1 MTKQL
6 FFCPIDLE
14 ISNFELPAI
23 YQNKKW
29 MWWSSEYLT
38 EQAAKGISSPLRK
51 DLDSSYQPIFDI
63 INQLPLVRYDMVRF
77 SRQMKEI
84 SPHCDIYKS
93 QVNEDEFDDYL
104 DTEPAGY
111 RILLKGSTSALKVF
125 ANGSWHQPVLPNS
138 PMCYI
143 INTTK
148 CIHSVD
154 DDPDRI
160 TLYLR
165 GKMDKE
171 KHQALLSKSLEKYGH
186 LAIWNEVT

>member
-14 ISNFELPAI
+14 IQNFELPTI
-23 YQNKKW
+23 HQNKEW

-38 EQAAKGISSPLRK
+38 EEIAKSSSSPLRK
-51 DLDSSYQPIFDI
+51 DLDPSYQPIFNI
-63 INQLPLVRYDMVRF
+63 INQLPLVEFDMVRF
-77 SRQMKEI
+77 SRQMKQI

-93 QVNEDEFDDYL
+93 QVSEDAFNHYC
-104 DTEPAGY
+104 DTEPSGY
-111 RILLKGSTSALKVF
+111 RVVLKGSTSALKVF
-125 ANGSWHQPVLPNS
+125 ANGSWHRPILPKF

-160 TLYLR
+160 TLYVR
-165 GKMDKE
+165 GKIDKE
-171 KHQALLSKSLEKYGH
+171 KHLELLDKSLEKYGD
-186 LAIWNEVT
+186 LAIWNETT

>member
-14 ISNFELPAI
+14 ILNFELPAI
-23 YQNKKW
+23 YQKKEW

-38 EQAAKGISSPLRK
+38 EEIAKSASSPLRK
-51 DLDSSYQPIFDI
+51 DLDTSYQPIFDI
-63 INQLPLVRYDMVRF
+63 IKQLPLIEFDMVRF
-77 SRQMKEI
+77 SRQMKQI

-93 QVNEDEFDDYL
+93 QVSEDAFNHYS
-104 DTEPAGY
+104 DTEPSGY
-111 RILLKGSTSALKVF
+111 RVVLKGSTSALKVF
-125 ANGSWHQPVLPNS
+125 ANGSWHRPILPKL

-160 TLYLR
+160 TLYVR
-165 GKMDKE
+165 GKIDKE
-171 KHQALLSKSLEKYGH
+171 KHLELLSKSLEKYDH